1 MSSPRPEYRSAED
14 ILDTI
19 QHRRLSKR
27 LPPVHRF
34 CPYSRDGGSPHG
46 LDMKSR
52 LSTWLTRFLLG
63 VMAAIPVEGAVKG
76 AVAPVASEPHAA
88 DLDAQELTTFMN
100 QFHG

>member
-1 MSSPRPEYRSAED
+1 
-14 ILDTI
+14 
-19 QHRRLSKR
+19 
-27 LPPVHRF
+27 
-34 CPYSRDGGSPHG
+34 
-46 LDMKSR
+46 MKSR